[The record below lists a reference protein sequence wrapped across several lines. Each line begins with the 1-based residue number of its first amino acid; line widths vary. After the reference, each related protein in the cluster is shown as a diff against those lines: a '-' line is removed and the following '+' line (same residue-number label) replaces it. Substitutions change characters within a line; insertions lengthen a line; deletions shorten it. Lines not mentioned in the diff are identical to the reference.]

1 MDQLVVLQ
9 EIYASFSK
17 GIGSLKEIDINAIE
31 GCCRDLVARLLE
43 DSLNG
48 RIEEGIC
55 QELSEKL
62 TDVYELK
69 RLGDICRQAGHFRLA
84 TGTYKRAISLCLD
97 PVLSPILKN
106 NLGQA
111 YADQGDMRRALS
123 CYQEAAEIFSR
134 EEDRISLA
142 HVLGNLG
149 SAYRKM
155 GDSSRAIEHAHRSLK
170 IFEEDGDSL
179 GIAQMT
185 GSIGRIYADM
195 GERELAGRYFERSL
209 ADFQRLGDKRGA
221 AWILSR
227 LGGMAREGGDLDR
240 ALGYMHSSISIWEE
254 MGESANLGAV
264 LADLGSTL
272 LQMGQPSAARSP
284 LERAVLLIP
293 EHSRPNY
300 QKALSSLARAYSSLA
315 EESIR
320 ETIKAEGPGTASGQ
334 EKRKEA
340 ARLFVRSADRY
351 QELAEILPRRKDE
364 IRARAALARGRSYLS
379 RINEQ
384 TPDPEAILLAE
395 KAMAALDSA
404 ASGNSEEKKAEILAL
419 QKVTAGLCQARRAD
433 KMTYDL
439 REIRSALSCSAEYL
453 LIAAEA
459 HFPNGAGETVRRAL
473 ESLKSAIEAEIPVIE
488 QKNRQEAASALR
500 QAKLQYA
507 AEETAIS
514 RMIERAAEVLEA
526 PDRLPE
532 DGEDAGTG
540 IDEEQAD
547 GSRSWAWETERAAL
561 LALSEAMIVSDLS
574 DIKDDDETPG
584 KEDLPE
590 QADRDRSEAEPI
602 FIDIADEEEFSQ
614 KTGGEASLASD
625 GRQSWK
631 TRAERERDLVLA
643 DESQEGAYPQSWPGG
658 ASAEKRSWDEP
669 AQALQ
674 NGSCLLLP
682 KGELPMQKSLF
693 RVEARAEAFAGM
705 EERLEGGEPIW
716 RESEAERTETIEPLA
731 DGFGLRYDGTVHRD
745 EAPDEEIEEAGP
757 QLAPAGDELEME
769 EEIINPISPRIILAL
784 KVLSALVLFLLGI
797 EILLYLI

>member
-1 MDQLVVLQ
+1 
-9 EIYASFSK
+9 
-17 GIGSLKEIDINAIE
+17 
-31 GCCRDLVARLLE
+31 
-43 DSLNG
+43 
-48 RIEEGIC
+48 
-55 QELSEKL
+55 
-62 TDVYELK
+62 
-69 RLGDICRQAGHFRLA
+69 
-84 TGTYKRAISLCLD
+84 
-97 PVLSPILKN
+97 
-106 NLGQA
+106 
-111 YADQGDMRRALS
+111 
-123 CYQEAAEIFSR
+123 
-134 EEDRISLA
+134 
-142 HVLGNLG
+142 
-149 SAYRKM
+149 
-155 GDSSRAIEHAHRSLK
+155 
-170 IFEEDGDSL
+170 
-179 GIAQMT
+179 
-185 GSIGRIYADM
+185 
-195 GERELAGRYFERSL
+195 
-209 ADFQRLGDKRGA
+209 
-221 AWILSR
+221 
-227 LGGMAREGGDLDR
+227 
-240 ALGYMHSSISIWEE
+240 MHSSISIWEE

-264 LADLGSTL
+264 LADLGTTL
-272 LQMGQPSAARSP
+272 VQMGQPSAARSP

-293 EHSRPNY
+293 EHSRPDY

-320 ETIKAEGPGTASGQ
+320 EAIKADGSGTPSGQ

-351 QELAEILPRRKDE
+351 QELAEILPQRKNE
-364 IRARAALARGRSYLS
+364 TIARAALARGRSYLS

-404 ASGNSEEKKAEILAL
+404 ASSSNEEKKDEILAL

-453 LIAAEA
+453 LKAAEA
-459 HFPNGAGETVRRAL
+459 HFPSGAGETVRRAL

-514 RMIERAAEVLEA
+514 RMIEKAAEMLEA

-532 DGEDAGTG
+532 DGEDAGIL
-540 IDEEQAD
+540 IDDEQED
-547 GSRSWAWETERAAL
+547 GRRSWAWEKDRAAL

-574 DIKDDDETPG
+574 DIKDDERPG
-584 KEDLPE
+584 REDLPE
-590 QADRDRSEAEPI
+590 QSDRDRSEAEPI
-602 FIDIADEEEFSQ
+602 FLNIADDGELNQE
-614 KTGGEASLASD
+614 TGGEALLGSD
-625 GRQSWK
+625 GRQSWEEK
-631 TRAERERDLVLA
+631 AERERDLVLA
-643 DESQEGAYPQSWPGG
+643 DEGQEGAYPQSWLGG

>member
-17 GIGSLKEIDINAIE
+17 GKGSLKEIDINAIE

-84 TGTYKRAISLCLD
+84 TETYKRAISLCLD

-111 YADQGDMRRALS
+111 YVDQGDMRRALS

-134 EEDRISLA
+134 EGDRISLA

-209 ADFQRLGDKRGA
+209 ADFQRQGDKRGA

-227 LGGMAREGGDLDR
+227 LGWMARESGDLDR

-264 LADLGSTL
+264 LADLGTTL
-272 LQMGQPSAARSP
+272 VQMGQPSAARSP

-293 EHSRPNY
+293 EHSRPDY

-320 ETIKAEGPGTASGQ
+320 EAIKADGPGTPSGQ
-334 EKRKEA
+334 EMRKEA

-351 QELAEILPRRKDE
+351 QELAEILPQRKNE
-364 IRARAALARGRSYLS
+364 TIARAALARGRSYLS

-404 ASGNSEEKKAEILAL
+404 ASSSNEEKKDEILAL

-453 LIAAEA
+453 LKAAEA
-459 HFPNGAGETVRRAL
+459 HFPSGAGETVRRAL

-514 RMIERAAEVLEA
+514 RMIEKAAEMLEA

-532 DGEDAGTG
+532 DGEDAGIL
-540 IDEEQAD
+540 IDDEQED
-547 GSRSWAWETERAAL
+547 GRRSWAWEKDRAAL

-574 DIKDDDETPG
+574 DIKDDERPG
-584 KEDLPE
+584 REDLPE
-590 QADRDRSEAEPI
+590 QSDRDRSEAEPI
-602 FIDIADEEEFSQ
+602 FLNIADDGELNQEI
-614 KTGGEASLASD
+614 GGEASLGSD
-625 GRQSWK
+625 GRQSWEEK
-631 TRAERERDLVLA
+631 AERERDLVLA
-643 DESQEGAYPQSWPGG
+643 DEGQEGAYPQSWLGG
-658 ASAEKRSWDEP
+658 GAEKRIWDDP
-669 AQALQ
+669 AQVFQ
-674 NGSCLLLP
+674 NGSCQLLP
-682 KGELPMQKSLF
+682 KGELPMRKSLF
-693 RVEARAEAFAGM
+693 RVEASTEAFSGM
-705 EERLEGGEPIW
+705 EERLGADKPIW
-716 RESEAERTETIEPLA
+716 LESESERVETIEPLA
-731 DGFGLRYDGTVHRD
+731 EGFGQRYDGTVHRD
-745 EAPDEEIEEAGP
+745 EAPDEEMEDAGP
-757 QLAPAGDELEME
+757 QFAPAGDDLEVE

-784 KVLSALVLFLLGI
+784 KVLSALILLLLGL

>member
-17 GIGSLKEIDINAIE
+17 GTGSLREIDINAIE
-31 GCCRDLVARLLE
+31 GCCSDLVAGLLE

-48 RIEEGIC
+48 RIEEEIC
-55 QELSEKL
+55 RELSEKL

-69 RLGDICRQAGHFRLA
+69 RLGDICRRAGLARLA
-84 TGTYKRAISLCLD
+84 ADTYKKAISLCVD

-111 YADQGDMRRALS
+111 YADQGDMNRALS
-123 CYQEAAEIFSR
+123 CYREAADIFTR
-134 EEDRISLA
+134 EGDRISLA

-149 SAYRKM
+149 SAYRKV
-155 GDSSRAIEHAHRSLK
+155 GDFSRAIESAHSSLK
-170 IFEEDGDSL
+170 IFEEDEDRL

-195 GERELAGRYFERSL
+195 GERELAVRYFERSL

-227 LGGMAREGGDLDR
+227 LGGMAREVGELDR

-272 LQMGQPSAARSP
+272 LLMGQPSAARGP

-300 QKALSSLARAYSSLA
+300 QRALSSLARAYSSLA
-315 EESIR
+315 EESMR
-320 ETIKAEGPGTASGQ
+320 EAIKADGSGTGSGQ

-351 QELAEILPRRKDE
+351 QELSEILPRIKDE

-379 RINEQ
+379 RIDEQ

-404 ASGNSEEKKAEILAL
+404 ASGNGKEKKAEILAL

-439 REIRSALSCSAEYL
+439 REIRSALSCSAEFL
-453 LIAAEA
+453 LKAAEA

-473 ESLKSAIEAEIPVIE
+473 ESLKSAIEAEFSAIE
-488 QKNRQEAASALR
+488 QEKMHEAASALR

-514 RMIERAAEVLEA
+514 RMIEKAAEVLEA

-532 DGEDAGTG
+532 DGKDACTG

-547 GSRSWAWETERAAL
+547 DSGSWAWEKERAAL
-561 LALSEAMIVSDLS
+561 LSLSEAMIVSDLS
-574 DIKDDDETPG
+574 YIKDDEETPG

-590 QADRDRSEAEPI
+590 QPDRDRSEVEPI
-602 FIDIADEEEFSQ
+602 FLDIADEEVLSQ
-614 KTGGEASLASD
+614 ETGGEASLTSD
-625 GRQSWK
+625 GRRSWR

-643 DESQEGAYPQSWPGG
+643 DESQEGSYPQSWIEG

-682 KGELPMQKSLF
+682 KEELPMQKSLF

-705 EERLEGGEPIW
+705 EERLGADKPIW
-716 RESEAERTETIEPLA
+716 LESEAERAETIEPLA
-731 DGFGLRYDGTVHRD
+731 EGFGQRYDGTVHRD
-745 EAPDEEIEEAGP
+745 EATDEEIEDAGP
-757 QLAPAGDELEME
+757 QFAPVGDDLEIE

-784 KVLSALVLFLLGI
+784 KVLSALVLLLLGI